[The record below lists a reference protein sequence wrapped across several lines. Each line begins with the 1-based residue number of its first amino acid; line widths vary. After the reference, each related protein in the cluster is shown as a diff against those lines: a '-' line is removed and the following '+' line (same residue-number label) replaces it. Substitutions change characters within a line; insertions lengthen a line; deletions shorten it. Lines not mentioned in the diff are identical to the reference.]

1 MKIIMKKVF
10 VLLGFLCSVAF
21 MIQVKASSWYFL
33 WEEDTTV
40 VEVPLGGNLQNY
52 IHIPKAM
59 LYRDD
64 VALKDAEIH
73 YITTGDWLYLLTDVD
88 TSKVGEYQVWYKA
101 IENKYQPGQCNG
113 YKTIVTF
120 KVVDLERPVILECP
134 EKITY
139 LVGATKP
146 DYKSKIIA
154 TDNSGAVTIRVDD
167 TSVDYSLIGNY
178 QVKVEVSDGAFI
190 ETKQIELEVTDPKG
204 PVVTCLDENDHIVLD
219 LNSKVSLASHFKAM
233 DRKDGDV
240 TSSIRYSPFST
251 TEEKTF
257 PLSVSFQDSD
267 GNITSV
273 EVQIE
278 IIDHNIPLI
287 ELFQTNLVLDYNE
300 DYEEALTKNIKRAI
314 LGTVDIT
321 EDVMIDTGNL
331 KKEVGNYTISYSYSK
346 HDKQAYVSCTVHM
359 LSSQG
364 PVILVENVETPK
376 GQKVSL
382 QNYIQVVDA
391 SDAAINN
398 KITFDDSGVDYTK
411 EGVYP
416 VLVSATNSS
425 NLTTNETIYVTVI
438 DPKTEKNGVSYSY
451 IIPILFGVVILSA
464 GVVIFLYFKK
474 RRNCNHKENTI

>member
-1 MKIIMKKVF
+1 
-10 VLLGFLCSVAF
+10 

-52 IHIPKAM
+52 IHIPKAA

-73 YITTGDWLYLLTDVD
+73 YVTTGDWLYLLTDVD

-120 KVVDLERPVILECP
+120 KVVDLEKPVILECP
-134 EKITY
+134 EKLTY

-154 TDNSGAVTIRVDD
+154 TDNSGNVTVHIDD
-167 TSVDYSLIGNY
+167 TAVDYSLVGTY
-178 QVKVEVSDGAFI
+178 QVKVEVSDGSFI
-190 ETKQIELEVTDPKG
+190 ETKQIELEVIDPKG
-204 PVVTCLDENDHIVLD
+204 PVVTCLDENNHIVLD
-219 LNSKVSLASHFKAM
+219 LNSKASLLSHFKAV
-233 DRKDGDV
+233 DQKDGDV
-240 TSSIRYSPFST
+240 TSSIQYPAFST
-251 TEEKTF
+251 AEEKIF
-257 PLSVSFQDSD
+257 PLLVSFQDSD
-267 GNITSV
+267 GNSASL

-278 IIDHNIPLI
+278 IIDHHIPTI
-287 ELFQTNLVLDYNE
+287 ELFQTNLVLEYDE
-300 DYEEALTKNIKRAI
+300 DYEQALTQNIKRAI
-314 LGTVDIT
+314 LGSQDISAEVT
-321 EDVMIDTGNL
+321 IDTGNL
-331 KKEVGNYTISYSYSK
+331 KKEVGTYTISYSYSK
-346 HDKQAYVSCTVHM
+346 QDKQAHVSCTVHM
-359 LSSQG
+359 LSSQS

-391 SDAAINN
+391 SDTGIKN
-398 KITFDDSGVDYTK
+398 KITYDDSGVDYTK

-416 VLVSATNSS
+416 VLVSVTNSS
-425 NLTTNETIYVTVI
+425 NLTANETIYVTVF
-438 DPKTEKNGVSYSY
+438 DDTKTEQRGVSYSY
-451 IIPILFGVVILSA
+451 LIPIVFGVAVLLV
-464 GVVIFLYFKK
+464 GVGFFLYFRKK
-474 RRNCNHKENTI
+474 KKLQS